1 MKEAVKPGV
10 LPILHSLSFLLW
22 SALSGRSLQYDPHQ
36 TEEPPCQAHCLIR
49 QNCAVGSSTHIPD
62 SGKDCAESEYTQ
74 KKSLHREHEQ
84 PAGDSEEQSLQTKPQ

>member
-36 TEEPPCQAHCLIR
+36 TEEPPCQAHCLVRKNGSVRSSADISDPCKNGAETEYAHEKGPHGDHQQSADNTQEKR
-49 QNCAVGSSTHIPD
+49 LCA
-62 SGKDCAESEYTQ
+62 
-74 KKSLHREHEQ
+74 Q
-84 PAGDSEEQSLQTKPQ
+84 PQ